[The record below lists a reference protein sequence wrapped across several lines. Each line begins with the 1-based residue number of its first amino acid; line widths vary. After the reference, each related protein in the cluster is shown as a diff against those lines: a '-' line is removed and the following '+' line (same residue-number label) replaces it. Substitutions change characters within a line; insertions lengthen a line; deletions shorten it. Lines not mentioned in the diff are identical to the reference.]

1 LRELFLMANGKA
13 RFLGA
18 TSAGESA
25 SETIP
30 YNPAIL
36 QAAADAL

>member
-1 LRELFLMANGKA
+1 MVKGRA

-18 TSAGESA
+18 TSASESKT
-25 SETIP
+25 EVIP

-36 QAAADAL
+36 QAAAGAM

>member
-1 LRELFLMANGKA
+1 MMANGKA

-18 TSAGESA
+18 TSAGEREES
-25 SETIP
+25 IP

-36 QAAADAL
+36 EAAAKL

>member
-1 LRELFLMANGKA
+1 MVKGRA

-18 TSAGESA
+18 TSTAEP
-25 SETIP
+25 ETKTIP

-36 QAAADAL
+36 QAAAGAM

>member
-1 LRELFLMANGKA
+1 MMASGKA

-18 TSAGESA
+18 TSASESMI
-25 SETIP
+25 EVIP

-36 QAAADAL
+36 QAASRLM

>member
-1 LRELFLMANGKA
+1 MMVKGRA

-18 TSAGESA
+18 TSGSEAQ

-36 QAAADAL
+36 QAVNL

>member
-1 LRELFLMANGKA
+1 MMAKGKA

-18 TSAGESA
+18 TSAGEPA
-25 SETIP
+25 TEVIP

-36 QAAADAL
+36 QAAARSL

>member
-1 LRELFLMANGKA
+1 MMANGRA

-18 TSAGESA
+18 TSAGEA
-25 SETIP
+25 KSEVIP

-36 QAAADAL
+36 QAAASAM

>member
-1 LRELFLMANGKA
+1 MMVKGRA

-18 TSAGESA
+18 TSTV
-25 SETIP
+25 ETNTEVIP

-36 QAAADAL
+36 QAAAGAM

>member
-1 LRELFLMANGKA
+1 MMASGKA

-18 TSAGESA
+18 TSVGETTES
-25 SETIP
+25 IP

-36 QAAADAL
+36 KAANGL

>member
-1 LRELFLMANGKA
+1 LRELFMMASGKA

-18 TSAGESA
+18 TSASESKT
-25 SETIP
+25 ETIS

-36 QAAADAL
+36 EAAAGAM

>member
-1 LRELFLMANGKA
+1 MMVKGRA

-18 TSAGESA
+18 TSTTESK
-25 SETIP
+25 TDVIP

-36 QAAADAL
+36 LGAASAM